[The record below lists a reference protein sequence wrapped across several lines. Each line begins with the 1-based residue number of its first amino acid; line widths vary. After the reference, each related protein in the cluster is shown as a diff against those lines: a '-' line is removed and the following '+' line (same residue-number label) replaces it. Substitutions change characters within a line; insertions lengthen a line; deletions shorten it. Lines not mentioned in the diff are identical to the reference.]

1 MCVHAAVIPLASLVF
16 LLPLHVLNRRDMD
29 DDAAARRRRSR
40 LMRKFAK
47 IVLFSLFLL

>member
-1 MCVHAAVIPLASLVF
+1 MV
-16 LLPLHVLNRRDMD
+16 RRDVGDEGRPSSDMD